1 MTPETVA
8 CGFPD
13 QAVFFCGAGKGRQ
26 RRATSLHGRLAGLS
40 DRTGQES
47 EMEIR
52 TIGNPATASRPL
64 ADSSTV
70 PQSVQN
76 QASEQVSVQTVRAV
90 PQVSEMDRMGS
101 ARRMAEGPDMRME
114 QRDAREDFGGVKVS
128 LSSMMEGART
138 QEAKAGNA
146 SPLLQPQQQ
155 EEENTALSMREA
167 NAKEETERGM
177 PVGEEEAREAEK
189 MRAQQAAD
197 DISDLLAS
205 MPKSLNLS
213 VDEDLGRIVVK
224 VMDPETKEVIKQIPS
239 EEALELAKSLSKMRG
254 MFVETRA

>member
-1 MTPETVA
+1 
-8 CGFPD
+8 
-13 QAVFFCGAGKGRQ
+13 
-26 RRATSLHGRLAGLS
+26 
-40 DRTGQES
+40 
-47 EMEIR
+47 MEIR
-52 TIGNPATASRPL
+52 TIGNPATAGRPL

-90 PQVSEMDRMGS
+90 PQISEMDRMGGT
-101 ARRMAEGPDMRME
+101 RRMAEGPDMRME
-114 QRDAREDFGGVKVS
+114 QPDAGQAPSGVKVS
-128 LSSMMEGART
+128 LNSLAEGARP
-138 QEAKAGNA
+138 QEVRAGNA
-146 SPLLQPQQQ
+146 AMVQQQ
-155 EEENTALSMREA
+155 EEEAAASGMRAA
-167 NAKEETERGM
+167 NAKEEAARG
-177 PVGEEEAREAEK
+177 VTGTEEEAREAEK

-197 DISDLLAS
+197 DISEVLSS

>member
-1 MTPETVA
+1 
-8 CGFPD
+8 
-13 QAVFFCGAGKGRQ
+13 
-26 RRATSLHGRLAGLS
+26 
-40 DRTGQES
+40 
-47 EMEIR
+47 MEIR
-52 TIGNPATASRPL
+52 TIGNPTTASRPL

-90 PQVSEMDRMGS
+90 PQVSEMERMGS
-101 ARRMAEGPDMRME
+101 TRRAAESQDMRAD
-114 QRDAREDFGGVKVS
+114 QPDARQSQASGVKVS
-128 LSSMMEGART
+128 LTSMLDTAR
-138 QEAKAGNA
+138 
-146 SPLLQPQQQ
+146 QQ
-155 EEENTALSMREA
+155 ETKPENTASLRQQEQAAASSGLREA
-167 NAKEETERGM
+167 NAKEEAERTAPGR
-177 PVGEEEAREAEK
+177 EEEAREAEK
-189 MRAQQAAD
+189 ARAQQAAD

-213 VDEDLGRIVVK
+213 VDEDLGQVVVK

>member
-1 MTPETVA
+1 
-8 CGFPD
+8 
-13 QAVFFCGAGKGRQ
+13 
-26 RRATSLHGRLAGLS
+26 
-40 DRTGQES
+40 
-47 EMEIR
+47 MEIR
-52 TIGNPATASRPL
+52 TIGNTVTASRPL
-64 ADSSTV
+64 VDSNVV

-114 QRDAREDFGGVKVS
+114 QRDARKDASGIKVS
-128 LSSMMEGART
+128 LTSMMESLRK
-138 QEAKAGNA
+138 QETKTGNA
-146 SPLLQPQQQ
+146 LPLSQQ
-155 EEENTALSMREA
+155 EEDSSSLSMSEV
-167 NAKEETERGM
+167 NAKEETEREM
-177 PVGEEEAREAEK
+177 PVSEEEARATEK

-197 DISDLLAS
+197 SISDLLAS
-205 MPKSLNLS
+205 MPKNLNLS

-224 VMDPETKEVIKQIPS
+224 FMDPETKEVIKQIPS